1 MRYIYLLLILIVVI
15 VSGCEKNTSNVLS
28 VENDLP
34 IENEVQMEVDT
45 DVDEGI
51 TDEADLIE
59 DAVEETKENNV
70 EVSDLVSLF
79 QGTWINKEEHDII
92 LELLDGVEVIGVQD
106 GQVMSYAEYQV
117 TEENATEQ
125 SIILHGFRED
135 EFSDDELSKGEEYS
149 SKLYLKN
156 NGKELLYVNDYLNT
170 KIESEWT
177 K

>member
-1 MRYIYLLLILIVVI
+1 MRYVYLLLLIVVI
-15 VSGCEKNTSNVLS
+15 VSGCTNNDSNVLP

-34 IENEVQMEVDT
+34 IENEVQM
-45 DVDEGI
+45 DVDSQVDEEI
-51 TDEADLIE
+51 TEEEDHIP
-59 DAVEETKENNV
+59 DAVEETEKNNV
-70 EVSDLVSLF
+70 EVSELVSLF
-79 QGTWINKEEHDII
+79 QGTWINKEEQDII

-125 SIILHGFRED
+125 SIIIHGFRED
-135 EFSDDELSKGEEYS
+135 DFSDDELSKGEEYS

>member
-1 MRYIYLLLILIVVI
+1 MRYVYLLLVLIVVI
-15 VSGCEKNTSNVLS
+15 VTGCEKDNSNALPI
-28 VENDLP
+28 ENDLP
-34 IENEVQMEVDT
+34 IDNEVQM
-45 DVDEGI
+45 DVDSQVDEEI
-51 TDEADLIE
+51 TDEADPIQ
-59 DAVEETKENNV
+59 DAVEETGENNV

-79 QGTWINKEEHDII
+79 QGTWINKEERDII
-92 LELLDGVEVIGVQD
+92 LELQDGVEIIGVQD
-106 GQVMSYAEYQV
+106 GQVMSYSEYQV

-125 SIILHGFRED
+125 SIIIHGFRED
-135 EFSDDELSKGEEYS
+135 EFSDDEISKGEEYS